1 MEWNERNRVVSD
13 TQGKNPAIFF
23 SYLLLRVKKQ
33 YLEYDNI
40 SNITTDLR
48 MEAEDVLLQEPSTSN
63 A

>member
-1 MEWNERNRVVSD
+1 MRETGLFLTLKAK
-13 TQGKNPAIFF
+13 TQQLFF